1 MLTMDIDLSS
11 RDRAELTLVGSFVEV
26 RWTSTHSL
34 AKRQCEK
41 CVYLVRG
48 VQGDMVCL
56 ELVYDAIDGVHRKDA
71 IYWVHITSVQYL
83 RVLTESEATRRV
95 EALEREVMENLPKD

>member
-1 MLTMDIDLSS
+1 MTLDIELSA
-11 RDRAELTLVGSFVEV
+11 RDHSPLNLVGSWVEI

-41 CVYLVRG
+41 CVYQVRG
-48 VQGDMVCL
+48 AAGNLVCV

-71 IYWVHITSVQYL
+71 IYWTGIESFQYL
-83 RVLTESEATRRV
+83 RVLTEAEAQRRIH
-95 EALEREVMENLPKD
+95 ALEREVLEHLPKD